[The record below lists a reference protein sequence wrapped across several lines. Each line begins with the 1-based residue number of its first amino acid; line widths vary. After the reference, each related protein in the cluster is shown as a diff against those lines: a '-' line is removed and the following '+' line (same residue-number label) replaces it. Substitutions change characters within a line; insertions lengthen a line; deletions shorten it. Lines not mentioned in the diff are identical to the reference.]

1 MTAPVEA
8 TSALERGRPVLIVSP
23 PAPECAG
30 ALWPLVHGHA
40 PVLIITE
47 SPSAA
52 SAWSAPQPLRFHAVT
67 GLDRTARLLQGGLV
81 DVLAGCPS
89 DLAALLTRSALKAEQ
104 IRTVVLAW
112 PESIQGTPE
121 MAAVDALLAELKE
134 ARRIVLSWNP
144 SGIETL
150 LEAQA
155 RRPEVVGDLPVGE
168 NARPLPPLGS
178 AKYLIAGLATREAAV
193 AVALDVLDP
202 GEAFVWRRGLEAPGT
217 ANVVICADLPTRAEL
232 ATLGTVGMPVLLLTP
247 EQIPYARTLAS
258 PLTPVP
264 VLSGAGSAPRDAR
277 AKLAARIEAGDLA
290 AELALIAPLLERYD
304 ATEVAA
310 AAYALGRESTKTS
323 DVRHQTSERVKIYI
337 NVGKK
342 DRAGA
347 KDIVGALIR
356 EAGLSKDDIGR
367 IDVRD
372 ANSVVEVAGS
382 AAERAVAR
390 LSGMTIRG
398 RRVNARLD
406 R

>member
-1 MTAPVEA
+1 
-8 TSALERGRPVLIVSP
+8 
-23 PAPECAG
+23 
-30 ALWPLVHGHA
+30 
-40 PVLIITE
+40 
-47 SPSAA
+47 
-52 SAWSAPQPLRFHAVT
+52 
-67 GLDRTARLLQGGLV
+67 
-81 DVLAGCPS
+81 
-89 DLAALLTRSALKAEQ
+89 
-104 IRTVVLAW
+104 
-112 PESIQGTPE
+112 

-178 AKYLIAGLATREAAV
+178 AKYLITGLATREAAV

-232 ATLGTVGMPVLLLTP
+232 AALATVGMPVLLLTP
-247 EQIPYARTLAS
+247 EQLPYARTLAS

-264 VLSGAGSAPRDAR
+264 VLSGAGSAARDAR
-277 AKLAARIEAGDLA
+277 AKLSARIEAGDLA

-304 ATEVAA
+304 AAEVAA
-310 AAYALGRESTKTS
+310 AAYALGREAGSGKREEGR
-323 DVRHQTSERVKIYI
+323 VAAARVKIFI